1 MEAQELPEWREDAA
15 LPLETRPLG
24 ILTAHLKP
32 EAHGFDGPYG
42 KRKIVMVTGGSLI
55 GPRIRARILP
65 GGGDWA
71 LMRGDGVLLLD
82 VRLMLQT
89 DDGAAVYMTYAG
101 RRHAPETVMARLA
114 RGEAVDPA
122 EMYFR
127 IAPVFETGDA
137 RYVWMNR
144 LIAVGVG
151 ERLKTGPRY
160 HIYEIL

>member
-1 MEAQELPEWREDAA
+1 METQKLPVWQDDAA

-24 ILTAHLKP
+24 ILTAHLES
-32 EAHGFDGPYG
+32 EALCFDGPYG
-42 KRKIVMVTGGSLI
+42 GRKIVMVTGGSLI
-55 GPRIRARILP
+55 GPLIRARILP

-71 LMRGDGVLLLD
+71 LLRGDGILLLD
-82 VRLMLQT
+82 VRLVLQT
-89 DDGAAVYMTYAG
+89 DDGAVVYMTYTG

-114 RGEAVDPA
+114 RGEAVAPT

-137 RYVWMNR
+137 RYGWMNK

-160 HIYEIL
+160 HIHEIL